1 MLVEDLALS
10 ENGSQL
16 VLVHFVHKVITL
28 HLGCSH
34 CGPGVRLRVDFQ
46 VDNLVSCCHLLI

>member
-16 VLVHFVHKVITL
+16 VLVHFVHKVVTL